1 VTVVNVS
8 RFGGIE
14 LRRQFPNVQAWLDRI
29 LARPAVRKGLAVPGG
44 LMKVLNEALEGAV
57 NGGDG
62 EEAEGLRKVVE
73 EGDRLVKEA
82 KEKFGYVYSSP

>member
-1 VTVVNVS
+1 VVNVS

-44 LMKVLNEALEGAV
+44 LMKILNEALEGAV
-57 NGGDG
+57 NGGEG